1 MDRTPERESRRRRP
15 HELIGPHCDVY
26 SLGKSIQNATDLL
39 KLHHQTPKTFED
51 TTLNRFQHDFR
62 PNLDLVYTSDLWNLI
77 NRCQIEDA
85 RFRPRLH
92 YLYTETK
99 LRMEHCRALAQAEE
113 AHAFAK
119 GIPGCF
125 HSNVLF
131 KKEDRVRFETD
142 AVFRSHFR
150 KANLRPVWE
159 LLGPMPPSRNI
170 PQQGIKLD
178 VGFEEDWVG
187 NVNVPDVANGNG
199 NGRAGLQRGGIRA
212 RVERKVEQER
222 KEKKKKRGAR
232 VQRGIRGLLSKMNF
246 FS

>member
-1 MDRTPERESRRRRP
+1 MDRTPEKENRRRRP

-39 KLHHQTPKTFED
+39 ELHRHNPKIFED
-51 TTLNRFQHDFR
+51 ASLNHYQNDFR
-62 PNLDLVYTSDLWNLI
+62 PRLELVYTSDLWNLI

-85 RFRPRLH
+85 RYRPRLH

-99 LRMEHCRALAQAEE
+99 LHMEHCHALAMVEE
-113 AHAFAK
+113 AEAFSK

-131 KKEDRVRFETD
+131 KKADRKRFETD
-142 AVFRSHFR
+142 PAFRSNYR

-159 LLGPMPPSRNI
+159 ILGPLPSQNMEQAKSSI
-170 PQQGIKLD
+170 SLHEGQ
-178 VGFEEDWVG
+178 VG
-187 NVNVPDVANGNG
+187 NVKVPDVAHVNV
-199 NGRAGLQRGGIRA
+199 RAGQQRGGLPA
-212 RVERKVEQER
+212 RVERKVEQKG
-222 KEKKKKRGAR
+222 KEKKKRGAR
-232 VQRGIRGLLSKMNF
+232 VQQGIRGLLSKMNF

>member
-1 MDRTPERESRRRRP
+1 MDRAPERESRRRRP

-39 KLHHQTPKTFED
+39 KLHHQTPNIIED
-51 TTLNRFQHDFR
+51 TTPNRFQHDFR
-62 PNLDLVYTSDLWNLI
+62 PNLDLVYTSDLWNLM

-113 AHAFAK
+113 ADSFAR

-125 HSNVLF
+125 HNNVLF

-142 AVFRSHFR
+142 PVFRTNFR

-159 LLGPMPPSRNI
+159 LLGPMMPSRNV
-170 PQQGIKLD
+170 PKQVKFD
-178 VGFEEDWVG
+178 VGFEEDWIGNV
-187 NVNVPDVANGNG
+187 NVNVPDVVNGN
-199 NGRAGLQRGGIRA
+199 
-212 RVERKVEQER
+212 
-222 KEKKKKRGAR
+222 
-232 VQRGIRGLLSKMNF
+232 GIRGLLSKMNF